1 MQQLVVAE
9 LKATLF
15 IIHFIVVII
24 KVVVLVATVMDMI
37 LLVPTLDLI
46 IEAFIP
52 NVMVLIREIQ
62 QHVAHVVVLLL
73 IPNFGE
79 QLPLLIFRSVQELQQ
94 QLPPPLLPPPLLPPP
109 PLPPLPQQHR

>member
-62 QHVAHVVVLLL
+62 QHVP
-73 IPNFGE
+73 I
-79 QLPLLIFRSVQELQQ
+79 LIFRSVQELQQ
-94 QLPPPLLPPPLLPPP
+94 QLPPPLLPLLLLPLLPPP
-109 PLPPLPQQHR
+109 PPPPLPQQHR